1 MLAELED
8 ATRVPAVVLESPRGV
23 ADATI
28 GAFSEVMRRADLVV
42 LLGKALDFT
51 VRWLEP
57 PVADKSARVIVLD
70 PDGALVA
77 RAAREKGERLLI
89 GAVADSMLAAQAL
102 IARAKLR
109 EPRTQVGSP
118 RRCGHRWAAA
128 YLGRSCVDHA
138 GQAASDRSVSRARP
152 CGRPDPATI
161 LICDGGEFAQWGQCL
176 LKAPRRM
183 INSVTGA
190 IGAGLPFALAAR
202 VHDAEA
208 PVFAVMGDG
217 TFGFHMAEIET
228 AVRRKLPFV
237 AIVGNDACWNAES
250 QLQRRHYG
258 ENRMHGCELLPSRYD
273 LLASALGGT
282 ASWWSSRSAGRR
294 HRQGIASGKPAVVN
308 VMTESI
314 AAPVLGRGA

>member
-1 MLAELED
+1 
-8 ATRVPAVVLESPRGV
+8 
-23 ADATI
+23 
-28 GAFSEVMRRADLVV
+28 
-42 LLGKALDFT
+42 
-51 VRWLEP
+51 
-57 PVADKSARVIVLD
+57 VLD

-77 RAAREKGERLLI
+77 RAVREKGEQLLI
-89 GAVADSMLAAQAL
+89 CAVADSMLAAQTL
-102 IARAKLR
+102 TARAKLR
-109 EPRTQVGSP
+109 EPRPQGWLAEA
-118 RRCGHRWAAA
+118 RAAI
-128 YLGRSCVDHA
+128 D
-138 GQAASDRSVSRARP
+138 
-152 CGRPDPATI
+152 GRPRAWDRLASTTPGKLHPIEVFRALGPVVARDPATI

-258 ENRMHGCELLPSRYD
+258 ENRMRGCELLPARYD
-273 LLASALGGT
+273 LLASALGGHGELVE
-282 ASWWSSRSAGRR
+282 AADQLDGAIARA
-294 HRQGIASGKPAVVN
+294 IASGKPAVIN

-314 AAPVLGRGA
+314 AAPVLGRGR